1 MGSGD
6 IIAQTFLEGKNIR
19 EVNWKRTVPYASIGL
34 FVVSSLNILW
44 YTLLKLFEPNLYC
57 CCVNFIRWS
66 TCYYFNIH
74 TVSQ

>member
-44 YTLLKLFEPNLYC
+44 
-57 CCVNFIRWS
+57 
-66 TCYYFNIH
+66 
-74 TVSQ
+74 